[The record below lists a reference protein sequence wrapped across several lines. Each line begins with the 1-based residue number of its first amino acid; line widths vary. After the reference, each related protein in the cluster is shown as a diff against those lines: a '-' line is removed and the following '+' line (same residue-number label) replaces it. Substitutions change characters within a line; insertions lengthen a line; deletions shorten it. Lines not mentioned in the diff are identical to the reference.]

1 MLTGPPGC
9 GKSATVEILAKDLG
23 IQIQEWINPVSLDFK
38 KNDDFQAAFN
48 HGKILK
54 HSLVH
59 C

>member
-38 KNDDFQAAFN
+38 KHDFQVAFN

-54 HSLVH
+54 CSLLH